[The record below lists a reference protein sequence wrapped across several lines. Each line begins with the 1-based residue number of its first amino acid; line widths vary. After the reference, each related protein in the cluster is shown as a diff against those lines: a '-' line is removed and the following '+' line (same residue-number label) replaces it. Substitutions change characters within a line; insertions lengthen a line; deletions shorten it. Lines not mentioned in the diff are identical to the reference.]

1 MLLQIRPLG
10 KRKAVVKSK
19 YMIPE
24 VILGMCKHYRM
35 LTEIGRVKTIEVYG
49 IRKPE
54 LSAAIK

>member
-1 MLLQIRPLG
+1 MLLQIRPVG
-10 KRKAVVKSK
+10 KRRAVVKSE

-24 VILGMCKHYRM
+24 VILGACKRYRM

-54 LSAAIK
+54 LSVAIK